1 MDGCHTGTLA
11 MQPSTDMHQTGRI
24 SSTEDLRA
32 GIQYAAHFVA
42 EHGERGINVLDG
54 EGTPKTAALA
64 GVGQFYQVDSF
75 DIAQQ
80 LQGRVTYVQHTQAV
94 TSGVI
99 RHTVRVVSLNI
110 ADTQVFDQEL

>member
-1 MDGCHTGTLA
+1 
-11 MQPSTDMHQTGRI
+11 
-24 SSTEDLRA
+24 
-32 GIQYAAHFVA
+32 
-42 EHGERGINVLDG
+42 
-54 EGTPKTAALA
+54 
-64 GVGQFYQVDSF
+64 
-75 DIAQQ
+75 